1 MVGPSF
7 GHMAASIVGLVL
19 IQKVVMEY
27 VLPSWVADTESFFI
41 LHGRAKAL
49 FIGSIL
55 STSLVWWGVG
65 GLMAVPAVFHVS
77 HWKIQPNKSLD
88 MKKLWRSMPLIVFNL
103 YAGMLVSI
111 VALLCLLP
119 ERSWDWRQLPDTTTL
134 TRDACIWLAVEEVI
148 FFYVHRWLH
157 ENKVMYAKVHKLHHT
172 WTAPVSF
179 VAIYC
184 HPFEH
189 IASNIAPL
197 LAGPIIC
204 GSHAAAVMT
213 YTSVGLIH
221 TLAVH
226 SGYWFCDDNGM
237 HDEHHAKFNVNYGIT
252 GVLDSMYG
260 TLSLPGHSEEK
271 KES

>member
-19 IQKVVMEY
+19 IQKLAMEF
-27 VLPSWVADTESFFI
+27 VLPSWIPETEAFFKV
-41 LHGRAKAL
+41 HGRAKAL
-49 FIGSIL
+49 FIGSTI
-55 STSLVWWGVG
+55 STSFVWWGVG
-65 GLMAVPAVFHVS
+65 TLMAIPAMFQLTQ
-77 HWKIQPNKSLD
+77 WKIQPNKSLE
-88 MKKLWRSMPLIVFNL
+88 MGRLRKALPLITFNL
-103 YAGMLVSI
+103 YLGMVFSAAAFLF
-111 VALLCLLP
+111 LLP
-119 ERSWDWRQLPDTTTL
+119 ERAWDWRQLPDTATL
-134 TRDACIWLAVEEVI
+134 TRDVCIWLALEEVM

-157 ENKVMYAKVHKLHHT
+157 ENKWMYAKVHKLHHT

-189 IASNIAPL
+189 IVSNIVPL
-197 LAGPIIC
+197 LAGPILC

-252 GVLDSMYG
+252 GVLDSLYG
-260 TLSLPGHSEEK
+260 TLSLPDRLEEEK
-271 KES
+271 KS